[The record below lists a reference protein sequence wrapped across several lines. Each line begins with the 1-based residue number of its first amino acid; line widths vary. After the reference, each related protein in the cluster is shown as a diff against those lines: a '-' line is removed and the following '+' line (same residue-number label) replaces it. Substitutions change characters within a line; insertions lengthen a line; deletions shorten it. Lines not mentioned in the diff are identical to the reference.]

1 MYMSAMRRCSGSTK
15 GVFMAERLFGT
26 DGLRGTVNNAPMTVD
41 VALRLGLAAGVR
53 FRRGPHQ
60 HKVVIGKDTRLSGYM
75 FESALTAGLCAAG
88 MHVIMTGP
96 LPTPAISFLTRSMRA
111 DLGVVISASHN
122 PFSDNG
128 IKFFDADGYKLPDQT
143 ENEIAEMVLNPD
155 MAWPYPDPRQVGRA
169 TKIEDAGGRYIVYTK
184 SCFPT
189 QLTLSGL
196 RIVVDCAN
204 GASYKVAP
212 LALEELG
219 AEVFRLST
227 APDGTNINDH
237 CGSLYPEVVAAK
249 VREVRADV
257 GLALD
262 GDADRLIVV
271 DEHGNVLDGDQL
283 MALCAQSMMARGEL
297 PGNMLVATVMS
308 NLALEIFMREHGGTL
323 LRTKVGDDLM
333 FGGVPGIGQL
343 IEVAMAEKMP
353 VIGVMEVPW
362 EKVSRYGIIDG
373 EEVAPGVFRV
383 RNMVEKPKREA
394 APSRM
399 AIVGRYVLTPEIF
412 DYLEKAQPGH
422 GGEIQLTD
430 ALQAMAQDRGMM
442 AVRMSGMRFDAGDW
456 AEFLTANIYFALQ
469 DEELRYELLGLLKN
483 FVQFQ

>member
-1 MYMSAMRRCSGSTK
+1 MYMSAMCRCSGSTK

-323 LRTKVGDDLM
+323 LRTKVGD
-333 FGGVPGIGQL
+333 
-343 IEVAMAEKMP
+343 
-353 VIGVMEVPW
+353 
-362 EKVSRYGIIDG
+362 
-373 EEVAPGVFRV
+373 
-383 RNMVEKPKREA
+383 
-394 APSRM
+394 
-399 AIVGRYVLTPEIF
+399 RYVVEAMRREGAML
-412 DYLEKAQPGH
+412 
-422 GGEIQLTD
+422 GGEQSGHLIF
-430 ALQAMAQDRGMM
+430 RGYSTTGSRPSPRGSSTCGWKS
-442 AVRMSGMRFDAGDW
+442 ACPLKSGRPSAKPWPRWKRNWPGGAGCCCATRAPRPSAGSWWKARMRTRSGPLPRIWRMWLPVNCVEGGPPTSFW
-456 AEFLTANIYFALQ
+456 SNSH
-469 DEELRYELLGLLKN
+469 LR
-483 FVQFQ
+483 